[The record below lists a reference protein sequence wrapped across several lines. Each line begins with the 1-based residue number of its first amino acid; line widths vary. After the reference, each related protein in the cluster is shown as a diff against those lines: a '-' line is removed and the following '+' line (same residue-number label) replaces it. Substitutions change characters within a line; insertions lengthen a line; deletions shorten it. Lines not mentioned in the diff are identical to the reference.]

1 MRIVVT
7 AKGLYVTGT
16 KAEVLGQLELFTD
29 RYLTLGEL
37 LWHWQERVPRQ

>member
-1 MRIVVT
+1 MRLVIT
-7 AKGLYVTGT
+7 NKGFYISGT

-37 LWHWQERVPRQ
+37 LGHWHGIVPKQ